1 MIIYPMTNRDA
12 MRSVMIRVPAA
23 NVQFVDP
30 ALNMFFAD
38 EAAGLCDVVVKRL
51 APTVMPAD
59 AQHTVQVTYY
69 DPELEFEK
77 RLSI

>member
-1 MIIYPMTNRDA
+1 MIIYPMSNRDA
-12 MRSVMIRVPAA
+12 MRSVMIHVPAA
-23 NVQFVDP
+23 NVKFVDP
-30 ALNMFFAD
+30 ALDMFFAD

-51 APTVMPAD
+51 PPIVTTD
-59 AQHTVQVTYY
+59 QQHTVQVTYH

>member
-1 MIIYPMTNRDA
+1 MIVYPMTNRDA

-30 ALNMFFAD
+30 TLNMFFED
-38 EAAGLCDVVVKRL
+38 EAAGLCSVAVKRL
-51 APTVMPAD
+51 APIVMPAD
-59 AQHTVQVTYY
+59 VQHTVEVTYY
-69 DPELEFEK
+69 NPELEFEK